1 MTYKEAL
8 FFFAKCLTIDQKDK
22 NKILVE
28 NDLKS
33 GTINWETFVKV
44 SSGKFVFPPCT
55 AILKKLIFFNI
66 YR

>member
-44 SSGKFVFPPCT
+44 SSGKFVFSPCT
-55 AILKKLIFFNI
+55 AI
-66 YR
+66 